1 MLERTFQGQNHTR
14 PRINKNHVPVNL
26 VKKKKKSYLI
36 SCENKPAEKSMGFLD
51 VVKSYEAFAAQRNS
65 LLSETSHISDYKNK
79 QQINNNI
86 FKHCG

>member
-1 MLERTFQGQNHTR
+1 
-14 PRINKNHVPVNL
+14 
-26 VKKKKKSYLI
+26 
-36 SCENKPAEKSMGFLD
+36 MGFLD